1 MQTSGQIYM
10 LCLPL
15 MSFCHKKIEKR
26 PLKEKQHK
34 KADENDLTPF
44 S

>member
-1 MQTSGQIYM
+1 
-10 LCLPL
+10 
-15 MSFCHKKIEKR
+15 MSAAQVLVVKKLKKQ